1 MAVEIVRGDIELRHE
16 RNAKP
21 GPPGAR
27 SAPIVNEDVGLQ
39 RAEALLAHLGADRLY
54 AVQAGDCGLVQGRM
68 IYPPSRAMRPINPD
82 TVAKLAAEERV
93 ARHAE
98 RLGLGVEQR
107 VLDGAE
113 PLGDN
118 ASGSRTGEAIQLG
131 IDPLAVE
138 HRLSGNP
145 PGEPLDDGADPGRA
159 ETLIKLAPADD
170 ALVGCQFEEV
180 IIPPAGI
187 AAKNFESLDLHWRFP
202 PHWHSR

>member
-1 MAVEIVRGDIELRHE
+1 MKMFVFSAQ
-16 RNAKP
+16 KP
-21 GPPGAR
+21 FSR
-27 SAPIVNEDVGLQ
+27 TSAPI
-39 RAEALLAHLGADRLY
+39 AFTPSRL
-54 AVQAGDCGLVQGRM
+54 VICGLVQGRM
-68 IYPPSRAMRPINPD
+68 INPPSRAVRPINPD

-98 RLGLGVEQR
+98 RLGLGVQQR

-113 PLGDN
+113 PLGDT

-131 IDPLAVE
+131 IDPLVVE
-138 HRLSGNP
+138 HRLSGTP

-159 ETLIKLAPADD
+159 ETLVKLTPADD

-187 AAKNFESLDLHWRFP
+187 AAKNFEALDLHWRFL
-202 PHWHSR
+202 PHWRSR